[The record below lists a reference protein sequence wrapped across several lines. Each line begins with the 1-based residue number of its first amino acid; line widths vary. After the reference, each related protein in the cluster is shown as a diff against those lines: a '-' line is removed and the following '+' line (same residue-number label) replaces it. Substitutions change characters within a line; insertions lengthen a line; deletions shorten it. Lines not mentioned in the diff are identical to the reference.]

1 MNSSSRSCIERLGEK
16 KYVDAEF
23 LRRNPDCVFVFG
35 DNLERRGKGG
45 AAAVRDEAN
54 TYGFIT
60 KKQPLNIGSAF
71 YHPKEYWDVYR
82 KEIQKLVAEVLD
94 NPDKCYLIS
103 KLGAGLA
110 NRFNI
115 FEEIIEVNLKKDLQ
129 DFHNVSFLW

>member
-1 MNSSSRSCIERLGEK
+1 MNSSGKSCIERLGEQ

-23 LRRNPDCVFVFG
+23 LRTNPDCIFVFG
-35 DNLERRGKGG
+35 DNLERKGKGG
-45 AAAVRDEAN
+45 AATVRDEPN

-60 KKQPLNIGSAF
+60 KKQPLNVDSAF
-71 YHPKEYWDVYR
+71 YHPTEYRDVYR
-82 KEIQKLVAEVLD
+82 KETEKLVAEALD

-115 FEEIIEVNLKKDLQ
+115 FEEIIERNLKEDLQ
-129 DFHNVSFLW
+129 ELDNVSFLW

>member
-1 MNSSSRSCIERLGEK
+1 MKSSSKSCIERLGEK

-23 LRRNPDCVFVFG
+23 LRQNPDCIFVFG
-35 DNLERRGKGG
+35 DNLERIGKGG
-45 AAAVRDEAN
+45 AAVVRDEPN

-60 KKQPLNIGSAF
+60 KKQPRNVDSAF
-71 YHPKEYWDVYR
+71 YRPTEYRNVYR
-82 KEIQKLVAEVLD
+82 KELERFVAEVID

-115 FEEIIEVNLKKDLQ
+115 FEEIIERNLKKDLQ
-129 DFHNVSFLW
+129 ELENVSFLW